1 MAERLTALLP
11 SSLNAV
17 YAVNSGTEANEA
29 AIKLAKRVTGR
40 REIVS
45 CYGAYHGSTN
55 GSLSLSSNEVKKK
68 PFEPLLPEVKFIRHN
83 SIEDLALITEETA
96 GVFIETIQG
105 DAGVRQATTPYLK
118 ALRKRCKDRKST
130 RLNSSHVR
138 IS

>member
-1 MAERLTALLP
+1 MVYGEFIQDAPLEMAERLTALLP

-68 PFEPLLPEVKFIRHN
+68 LFKPLLPEVNLFANIFM
-83 SIEDLALITEETA
+83 E
-96 GVFIETIQG
+96 V
-105 DAGVRQATTPYLK
+105 
-118 ALRKRCKDRKST
+118 
-130 RLNSSHVR
+130 
-138 IS
+138 